1 MKKGKLIIIG
11 VILGILSGVLGYFG
25 TFYIDKLR
33 KGGEVNVSV
42 TYEDVEEFT
51 LENNKK
57 LEKDDALKE
66 WPYIF
71 HIENSGNNKGLYQI
85 KIVDSSDNTIKR
97 EDLSFVLMLNDKE
110 IKFGKVNELKEDI
123 LYTGE
128 IEGNIKQDF
137 KLYIWSNKDY
147 EKEDIYKYKLDI
159 IVIKTGGP
167 GF

>member
-1 MKKGKLIIIG
+1 MKKGKIIIIG
-11 VILGILSGVLGYFG
+11 VILGILSGVFGYFG
-25 TFYIDKLR
+25 TFYLDKLR

-57 LEKDDALKE
+57 LDKDDALKE

-71 HIENSGNNKGLYQI
+71 HMENSGNAKGLYQI
-85 KIVDSSDNTIKR
+85 KIIDFDENTIKR
-97 EDLSFVLMLNDKE
+97 EDLSFVFMINDKE
-110 IKFGKVNELKEDI
+110 IKSGKLNDLSKDI
-123 LYTGE
+123 LYNGE
-128 IEGNIKQDF
+128 IDGNTKQDF

-147 EKEDIYKYKLDI
+147 QEEDVFKYKLDI
-159 IVIKTGGP
+159 QVIKTGGP

>member
-11 VILGILSGVLGYFG
+11 VILGLLSGVFGYFG
-25 TFYIDKLR
+25 TLYLDKLR

-42 TYEDVEEFT
+42 TFEDNEEFT
-51 LENNKK
+51 IENNKK
-57 LEKDDALKE
+57 LTKEEGLKE

-71 HIENSGNNKGLYQI
+71 HVENKGDAKGLYQI
-85 KIVDSSDNTIKR
+85 KIIDSHDNTIERDDLAYAFMMDETEIKSGNLK
-97 EDLSFVLMLNDKE
+97 DLSN
-110 IKFGKVNELKEDI
+110 DI
-123 LYTGE
+123 LYNGE
-128 IEGNIKQDF
+128 INGNTKQDF

-159 IVIKTGGP
+159 VVIKTGGP

>member
-1 MKKGKLIIIG
+1 M
-11 VILGILSGVLGYFG
+11 
-25 TFYIDKLR
+25 DKLK

-57 LEKDDALKE
+57 LEKEEALKE

-71 HIENSGNNKGLYQI
+71 HVENTGNAKGLYQI
-85 KIVDSSDNTIKR
+85 KIIDLDGNTIKR
-97 EDLSFVLMLNDKE
+97 DDLSFVFMMNDKE
-110 IKFGKVNELKEDI
+110 IKSGKLNELKDDI
-123 LYTGE
+123 LYNGE
-128 IEGNIKQDF
+128 IDGNLKQDF

-159 IVIKTGGP
+159 VVIKTGGP

>member
-11 VILGILSGVLGYFG
+11 VILGILSGVIGYFG
-25 TFYIDKLR
+25 TLYLDKLR

-42 TYEDVEEFT
+42 TYEDVEEFK

-57 LEKDDALKE
+57 LNKDEALKE

-71 HIENSGNNKGLYQI
+71 HMENSGDAKGLYQI
-85 KIVDSSDNTIKR
+85 KIIDSSDNTIKR
-97 EDLSFVLMLNDKE
+97 EDLSFVLMLDDKE
-110 IKFGKVNELKEDI
+110 IKSGKLNELKEDI
-123 LYTGE
+123 LYTSE
-128 IEGNIKQDF
+128 IESSIKQDF

-147 EKEDIYKYKLDI
+147 QEEDIYKYKLDI
-159 IVIKTGGP
+159 VVIKTGGP

>member
-110 IKFGKVNELKEDI
+110 IKSGKLNELKEDI

>member
-11 VILGILSGVLGYFG
+11 VILGILSGVIGYFG
-25 TFYIDKLR
+25 TLYLDKLR

-42 TYEDVEEFT
+42 TYEDVEEFK

-57 LEKDDALKE
+57 LNKDEALKE

-71 HIENSGNNKGLYQI
+71 HMENKGDAKGLYQI
-85 KIVDSSDNTIKR
+85 KIIDSSDNTIKR
-97 EDLSFVLMLNDKE
+97 EDLSFVLMLDDKE
-110 IKFGKVNELKEDI
+110 IKSGKLNELKEDI

-128 IEGNIKQDF
+128 IESSIKQDF
-137 KLYIWSNKDY
+137 KLYVWSNKDY
-147 EKEDIYKYKLDI
+147 QEEDIYKYKLDI
-159 IVIKTGGP
+159 VVIKTGGP

>member
-1 MKKGKLIIIG
+1 MKKSKLIIIG
-11 VILGILSGVLGYFG
+11 VILGILSGILGYFG
-25 TFYIDKLR
+25 TLYLDKLK

-57 LEKDDALKE
+57 LEKDEALKE

-71 HIENSGNNKGLYQI
+71 HIENTGSGKGLYQI
-85 KIVDSSDNTIKR
+85 KIIDYDKNTIKR
-97 EDLSFVLMLNDKE
+97 EDLSYILLMNDKE
-110 IKFGKVNELKEDI
+110 IKAGKLNDLSEDI
-123 LYTGE
+123 LYNGE
-128 IEGNIKQDF
+128 IAGNIKQDF
-137 KLYIWSNKDY
+137 KLYIWSGKDY
-147 EKEDIYKYKLDI
+147 SNEDKYQYKLDI

>member
-1 MKKGKLIIIG
+1 MKKSKLIIIG
-11 VILGILSGVLGYFG
+11 IVLAILSGVLGYFG
-25 TFYIDKLR
+25 TLYLDKLK
-33 KGGEVNVSV
+33 KGGEVKVSV

-57 LEKDDALKE
+57 LEKEEALKE

-71 HIENSGNNKGLYQI
+71 HVENTGNAKGLYQI
-85 KIVDSSDNTIKR
+85 KIIDLDGNTIKR
-97 EDLSFVLMLNDKE
+97 DDLSFVFMMNDKE
-110 IKFGKVNELKEDI
+110 IKSGKLNELKDDI
-123 LYTGE
+123 LYNGE
-128 IEGNIKQDF
+128 IDGNLKQDF

-159 IVIKTGGP
+159 VVIKTGGP